1 MATPNNYDVY
11 FGRGRGF
18 FDNPGNKKWR
28 KLIEENLERY
38 EQTVKERKKFVALE
52 IVNHMRN
59 QNPPGRFLI
68 TDEKSNRLKEVG
80 NEEAVK
86 RCRAGFANLKK
97 RQGTGKAIPDEDLDV
112 KDLIERDLTE
122 AEIQLALSEI
132 DSSYEVAEGMASILN
147 LVENVSLN
155 HRGGNNVNLE
165 DMVEEVVASGTIKTA
180 IESLLKAKLK
190 KRPKLEDDIEEAEE
204 EEPNEARDGAGTKMT
219 SADSALVYTSFEM
232 EEIIPSLDIV
242 QEKRL
247 KKDREY
253 TGSVLIGEAHGSGCM
268 KYDDGR
274 FAAGNFFNGK
284 LHGQAC
290 LIFGDGSK
298 YFGNFWN
305 HKREGKGV
313 YIYTDGSKYDGY
325 FSRNKRHGQ
334 GRYVSAENN
343 KTYVGG
349 FKDGEFEGY
358 GFVLAQNGEV
368 EQSGRFEN
376 WELVE
381 GSESSI
387 N

>member
-1 MATPNNYDVY
+1 MKSQ
-11 FGRGRGF
+11 F
-18 FDNPGNKKWR
+18 
-28 KLIEENLERY
+28 
-38 EQTVKERKKFVALE
+38 KEA
-52 IVNHMRN
+52 
-59 QNPPGRFLI
+59 
-68 TDEKSNRLKEVG
+68 D
-80 NEEAVK
+80 
-86 RCRAGFANLKK
+86 
-97 RQGTGKAIPDEDLDV
+97 
-112 KDLIERDLTE
+112 
-122 AEIQLALSEI
+122 IQLALSEI
-132 DSSYEVAEGMASILN
+132 DSSHEVAEGMASILN

-274 FAAGNFFNGK
+274 FAAGNLYVYMYGNRSFVSFRNAYHIESVAMESFNGK

-325 FSRNKRHGQ
+325 FSRDKRHGQ